1 MADIEYGETLGEV
14 YPTHGFSLV
23 GLVNFLGAV
32 VSVALIAGLTWW
44 GYQLMVRDVSGV
56 PVVQALAGPMRTAPE
71 DPGGKNADYQ
81 GLAVNNI
88 AAVGEAADPAEKL
101 ALAPAPTALV
111 DEDLSVGELE
121 AMDIVPATEAEE
133 NISTEETVVEL
144 TNSDVESGEPTAT
157 DRASLIAAALQIA
170 QEPDAKSEV
179 EIADTTLTE
188 TIRADVIPA
197 SVAGV
202 STSLVPQVRPETL
215 VASLQNPAV
224 MNDVTETVDG
234 SVATVD
240 PASIATGTRLVQLG
254 AFPSPEIADE
264 EWAKLNVKFEDF
276 MKGKKQVIQRAQ
288 SGGKVFFRLR
298 AYGFEDLSDA
308 RRFCSALLAE
318 QANCIP
324 VVTR

>member
-1 MADIEYGETLGEV
+1 MADIEYGESLGEV
-14 YPTHGFSLV
+14 YPSQGFSLA
-23 GLVNFLGAV
+23 GFTNFLGAV
-32 VSVALIAGLTWW
+32 LSVTLIAGLAWW

-56 PVVQALAGPMRTAPE
+56 PVVQALKGPMRVAPD
-71 DPGGKNADYQ
+71 DPGGKSADYQ

-101 ALAPAPTALV
+101 TLAPKPTALI
-111 DEDLSVGELE
+111 DEDLSAGELE
-121 AMDIVPATEAEE
+121 AMEIVSETSPEGIVAQEAIVAAT
-133 NISTEETVVEL
+133 
-144 TNSDVESGEPTAT
+144 TNSNAEADEPIAGDQAT
-157 DRASLIAAALQIA
+157 LIAAALQLA
-170 QEPDAKSEV
+170 QEPEADTAAIIATPTEV
-179 EIADTTLTE
+179 EA
-188 TIRADVIPA
+188 IRTDVIPA

-202 STSLVPQVRPETL
+202 STSLVPQLRPATL
-215 VASLQNPAV
+215 VASLQNPSV
-224 MNDVTETVDG
+224 MTDATNSGDG
-234 SVATVD
+234 TAASID

-254 AFPSPEIADE
+254 AFPSPELADA

-276 MKGKKQVIQRAQ
+276 MKGKSQVIQRAQ

>member
-1 MADIEYGETLGEV
+1 MADIEYGDSLGEV
-14 YPTHGFSLV
+14 YPSQGFSLA
-23 GLVNFLGAV
+23 GFTNFLGAII
-32 VSVALIAGLTWW
+32 SVTLIAGLAWW

-56 PVVQALAGPMRTAPE
+56 PVVQALAGPMRVAPD
-71 DPGGKNADYQ
+71 DPGGKSADYQ

-101 ALAPAPTALV
+101 ALAPKPTTLI
-111 DEDLSVGELE
+111 DEDLSAGELE
-121 AMDIVPATEAEE
+121 AMEIVSESSPEGIVAQEA
-133 NISTEETVVEL
+133 ITADL
-144 TNSDVESGEPTAT
+144 TNSNAEADEPIAGDQAT
-157 DRASLIAAALQIA
+157 LIAAALQLA
-170 QEPDAKSEV
+170 QEPEV
-179 EIADTTLTE
+179 EAVAIVTTPTE
-188 TIRADVIPA
+188 AEAIRANVIPA
-197 SVAGV
+197 DVAGV
-202 STSLVPQVRPETL
+202 STSLVPQLRPETL
-215 VASLQNPAV
+215 VVSLQNPSV
-224 MNDVTETVDG
+224 MTD
-234 SVATVD
+234 ATDTGEGAAASID

-254 AFPSPEIADE
+254 AFPSPELADA

-276 MKGKKQVIQRAQ
+276 MKGKSQVIQRAQ